1 MMLNYIVN
9 TDALTFLK
17 TLPTDSVDAVIT
29 DPPYAEVDR
38 DYGRLSEADWFDLM
52 MPVTDEIMRVVKPSG
67 SAALILQ
74 PNMEKIGKTRLWLW
88 RYLVWAA
95 EKYNLVQDLY
105 WWNFTTIPTSSV
117 SRGLTRSSVKPI
129 IWLGDPNCYRNQD
142 AVLWEPS
149 DTQKAMKK
157 TSRVRHYAP
166 SRMSVNKSTFVE
178 AVERRGGVTPFNLIP
193 FCNAD
198 SKTSAGAFGHS
209 AGTPYELT
217 SWLMRYLVPENG
229 IVCDPFM
236 GSGTT
241 AIVAKDL
248 GRSYL
253 GSEKERRYWAIS
265 MQRLGLS
272 ETVTSTAPLSIGAPI
287 HNLPL
292 EKSM

>member
-52 MPVTDEIMRVVKPSG
+52 MPVTDEIMRVVKPTG
-67 SAALILQ
+67 SAAIILQ
-74 PNMEKIGKTRLWLW
+74 SNMEKVGKTRLWLW
-88 RYLVWAA
+88 RYLLWAA

-105 WWNFTTIPTSSV
+105 WWNYTALPSS
-117 SRGLTRSSVKPI
+117 SATNGLTRGSIKPI
-129 IWLGDPNCYRNQD
+129 IWLGAPDCYRNQE
-142 AVLWEPS
+142 AVLWEASDSVKVLKKVGRSRINYPS
-149 DTQKAMKK
+149 GA
-157 TSRVRHYAP
+157 
-166 SRMSVNKSTFVE
+166 SVNRDKIVE
-178 AVERRGGVTPFNLIP
+178 TVEQRGGVTPFNLIP
-193 FCNAD
+193 CSNTD
-198 SKTSAGAFGHS
+198 SRSSAGAFGHS
-209 AGTPYELT
+209 AGTPYHLV
-217 SWLMRYLVPENG
+217 SWLIRYLCPENG